1 MSDMHDRI
9 ARLAAEAQQRADV
22 AGTQA
27 AWQEGRAHGLREAA
41 AITAAA
47 ADARILRGDIR
58 NYIETL
64 RARAAAAEE
73 AMHLL
78 LRDGEEEPSLG
89 VGAARYDSRRH
100 TLRQVTE
107 ELRAL
112 LAADDSEEGDD
123 E

>member
-1 MSDMHDRI
+1 MSDAQDRI

-22 AGTQA
+22 AGAQA

-41 AITAAA
+41 VITAAA
-47 ADARILRGDIR
+47 ADTRTLQGDIR
-58 NYIETL
+58 DYVETL
-64 RARAAAAEE
+64 TKRAAAAEE

-100 TLRQVTE
+100 ALRQVAE
-107 ELRAL
+107 ELRGL
-112 LAADDSEEGDD
+112 LVANEPEEDDDA
-123 E
+123 